1 MRILKLCIMVCL
13 VARMCQSQC
22 VHDEFIKGTTKHY
35 YNDLTD
41 KRLLQGSNVG
51 PLRIWMDYTQLTAG
65 GTLEKSYIRRM
76 MNITANYF
84 YNLLTVDRLS
94 TLYFP
99 AGTSLQCKLLLTQ
112 AIF

>member
-1 MRILKLCIMVCL
+1 
-13 VARMCQSQC
+13 
-22 VHDEFIKGTTKHY
+22 
-35 YNDLTD
+35 
-41 KRLLQGSNVG
+41 
-51 PLRIWMDYTQLTAG
+51 
-65 GTLEKSYIRRM
+65 